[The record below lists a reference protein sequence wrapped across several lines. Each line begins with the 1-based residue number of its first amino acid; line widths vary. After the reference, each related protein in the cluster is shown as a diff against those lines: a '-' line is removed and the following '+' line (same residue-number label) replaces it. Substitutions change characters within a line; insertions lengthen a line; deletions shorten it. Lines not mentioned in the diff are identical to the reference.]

1 MNTSCQ
7 HSVYAIRGSVIILR
21 IVARSNVFV
30 FRQGSSPQTLT
41 AHTLIRWQQWQKKIK
56 TEVQLIEEVKII
68 GSKYSLHYDFHK
80 SHRNT

>member
-1 MNTSCQ
+1 ML
-7 HSVYAIRGSVIILR
+7 A
-21 IVARSNVFV
+21 AM
-30 FRQGSSPQTLT
+30 
-41 AHTLIRWQQWQKKIK
+41 AKKNK